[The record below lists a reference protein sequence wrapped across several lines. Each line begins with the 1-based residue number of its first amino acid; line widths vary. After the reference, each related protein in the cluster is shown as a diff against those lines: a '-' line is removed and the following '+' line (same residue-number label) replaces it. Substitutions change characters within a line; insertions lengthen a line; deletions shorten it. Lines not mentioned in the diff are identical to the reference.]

1 MYCVMK
7 LFLKILLYQNSP
19 DRYKGRRMCDKAVDS
34 YLLAV
39 KFVPNLFVLIK
50 IIEKHDSAV
59 FSDKSIVFGDLESDF
74 FTIFSNDTGF
84 NSITLDNSNL
94 DDDSFDYYDPK
105 TINRVRLVGII
116 NLSNAKHLRKE

>member
-1 MYCVMK
+1 
-7 LFLKILLYQNSP
+7 
-19 DRYKGRRMCDKAVDS
+19 MCDKAVDS

-39 KFVPNLFVLIK
+39 KFVPDWFVLSK
-50 IIEKHDSAV
+50 IIEKHDNAV
-59 FSDKSIVFGDLESDF
+59 FSDKNIVFGDLKSDFF
-74 FTIFSNDTGF
+74 FTIFSNNTGF

-94 DDDSFDYYDPK
+94 DDDSFDCYDPK